1 MKAGAFPW
9 HACYACDGWP
19 VGPSSSPH
27 LRTPTTPRP
36 QAKKKEAH
44 QKKKKGLSTE
54 RHNPRA
60 FSVANI
66 RRTQKNVQRNLDR
79 AQRCVRLVVHGMNGG
94 YTHTSDSIRSSIQK
108 PNRKEHV
115 PLVDRTEE
123 LPPPALVVVMGP
135 KGCGKSTLI
144 RSLVKYY
151 TGQNLSGACS
161 CFGAQSNAAQPIINP
176 ANTPVVLIP
185 FFVPALQTCWA
196 P

>member
-19 VGPSSSPH
+19 VGPSSLPH

-44 QKKKKGLSTE
+44 EKKKKGLSTE

-79 AQRCVRLVVHGMNGG
+79 AQRCVRSVVHGMNGG
-94 YTHTSDSIRSSIQK
+94 CTHTSDSIRPSIQN

-115 PLVDRTEE
+115 PLVDRAEE
-123 LPPPALVVVMGP
+123 LP
-135 KGCGKSTLI
+135 
-144 RSLVKYY
+144 RLVKHPHVSREASWHRNVKPEV
-151 TGQNLSGACS
+151 G
-161 CFGAQSNAAQPIINP
+161 F
-176 ANTPVVLIP
+176 PVVEQSIYWE
-185 FFVPALQTCWA
+185 VRACGVM
-196 P
+196 